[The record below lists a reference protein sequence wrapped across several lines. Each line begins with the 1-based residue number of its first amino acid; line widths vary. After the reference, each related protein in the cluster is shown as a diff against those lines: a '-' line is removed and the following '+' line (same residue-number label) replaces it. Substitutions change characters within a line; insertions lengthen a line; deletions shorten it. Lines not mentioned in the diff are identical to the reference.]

1 MKLHLMDGTY
11 ELFRS
16 HFGSPPRTSPAGQEV
31 GGIYGIIA
39 STLSLLSE
47 PGVTHLAAA
56 FDSVIESFRNEV
68 YPQYK
73 SGEGIDEVLLAQFP
87 IAERALQALGVTVWP
102 MVEFEADDALAAAAW
117 RWVSAVDQVVV
128 LTPDKDLAQCYG
140 NPKIIG
146 YDRRRQAFID
156 SDGVMEKFGVHPVSI
171 PDYLALVGDAADGL
185 PGLAGWGAKSSSII
199 LERYIHLES
208 IPLEADRWDVKVRS
222 AEKLAA
228 TLRTHMGDA
237 LLFRFLAQLRP
248 DVPLAEDLADLE
260 WKGADRKAFTELC
273 DEFGF
278 DRLRDRPHKWAD

>member
-117 RWVSAVDQVVV
+117 R
-128 LTPDKDLAQCYG
+128 
-140 NPKIIG
+140 
-146 YDRRRQAFID
+146 RRRA
-156 SDGVMEKFGVHPVSI
+156 
-171 PDYLALVGDAADGL
+171 
-185 PGLAGWGAKSSSII
+185 
-199 LERYIHLES
+199 
-208 IPLEADRWDVKVRS
+208 VRVC
-222 AEKLAA
+222 A
-228 TLRTHMGDA
+228 
-237 LLFRFLAQLRP
+237 
-248 DVPLAEDLADLE
+248 
-260 WKGADRKAFTELC
+260 
-273 DEFGF
+273 
-278 DRLRDRPHKWAD
+278 